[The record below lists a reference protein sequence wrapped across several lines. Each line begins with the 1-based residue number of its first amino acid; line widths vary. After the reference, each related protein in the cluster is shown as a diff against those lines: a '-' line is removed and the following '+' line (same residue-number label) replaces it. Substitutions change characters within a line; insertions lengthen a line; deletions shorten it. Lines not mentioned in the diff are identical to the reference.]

1 MDESSKVKTY
11 VKKGVNILKDFRL
24 PIIAGSLLV
33 LILSGCFLPGM
44 PLAMKTEQIT
54 SSSEYV
60 RLLPGELFIKEH
72 LTNDDLTLKTNLKP
86 PTSNDPD
93 VAKGTETLS
102 ESLGLWMLYAVEK
115 GDQALFAESVAV
127 MKAYDY
133 QDGWIAWKAGG
144 GNDTPV
150 TTNALVDDL
159 RIAEALYLAGEK
171 WGDETYIEL
180 ANEIGQSIRENQSR
194 EGLLVDFYDRH
205 YKVAS
210 DYLTLS
216 YLNVAAV
223 RLMEKH
229 QQASEELNNQ
239 VHSFLDKLPTKNG
252 FFPFSYQLGSKE
264 YVYHQE
270 VNLIDQLYIGYHRA
284 QVGMSSPE
292 LWAFLKEE
300 FARNGL
306 LYGRYDAS
314 TKQPL
319 VPYESPAVYSLAI
332 LTASELKEYDFA
344 RDLYERMVRQQI
356 RRPESEFYGGY
367 MDMSQLDTHSF
378 DNLLPLLAER
388 RLFNEGTLQ

>member
-1 MDESSKVKTY
+1 M
-11 VKKGVNILKDFRL
+11 LKDFRF
-24 PIIAGSLLV
+24 PIIAVSLLV
-33 LILSGCFLPGM
+33 LILSGCFLQGVPS
-44 PLAMKTEQIT
+44 AMKTEQNT
-54 SSSEYV
+54 SNSQFA

-72 LTNDDLTLKTNLKP
+72 LTNDDLTLKTNMKP
-86 PTSNDPD
+86 ATSNDPN

-115 GDQALFAESVAV
+115 GDQVLFAQNVEVL
-127 MKAYDY
+127 KAYDY

-144 GNDTPV
+144 GNETLV
-150 TTNALVDDL
+150 ATNALVDDL
-159 RIAEALYLAGEK
+159 RIAEALYMAAEK
-171 WGDETYIEL
+171 WGDETYIQL
-180 ANEIGQSIRENQSR
+180 ANEVGQSILENQSR
-194 EGLLVDFYDRH
+194 EGLLVDFYDRQN
-205 YKVAS
+205 KVAS

-216 YLNVAAV
+216 YLNASAV
-223 RLMEKH
+223 QLMEKH
-229 QQASEELNNQ
+229 QQVNKELNNQ
-239 VHSFLDKLPTKNG
+239 VHSLLNTLPTKNG

-284 QVGMSSPE
+284 QVGISSPE

-314 TKQPL
+314 TKKPL
-319 VPYESPAVYSLAI
+319 VSYESPAVYSLAI
-332 LTASELKEYDFA
+332 LTASELKDYTFA

-367 MDMSQLDTHSF
+367 VDMSQMDTHSF

>member
-1 MDESSKVKTY
+1 M
-11 VKKGVNILKDFRL
+11 LKDFRF
-24 PIIAGSLLV
+24 PMIAVSLLV
-33 LILSGCFLPGM
+33 LILSGCFFQGVPS
-44 PLAMKTEQIT
+44 AMKTEQNT

-72 LTNDDLTLKTNLKP
+72 LTNDDQTLKTNMKP
-86 PTSNDPD
+86 ATSNDPN

-115 GDQALFAESVAV
+115 GDQALFAQNVEV

-133 QDGWIAWKAGG
+133 QNGWIAWKAGG
-144 GNDTPV
+144 GNGTPV
-150 TTNALVDDL
+150 ATNALVDDL
-159 RIAEALYLAGEK
+159 RIAEALYMAGEK
-171 WGDETYIEL
+171 WGDESYIQL
-180 ANEIGQSIRENQSR
+180 ANEVGQSIVENQSR

-210 DYLTLS
+210 DNLTLS
-216 YLNVAAV
+216 YLNASAV
-223 RLMEKH
+223 QLMEKH
-229 QQASEELNNQ
+229 QQVSKELNNQ
-239 VHSFLDKLPTKNG
+239 VHSFLNALPTQNG

-284 QVGMSSPE
+284 QVGISSPE
-292 LWAFLKEE
+292 LWAFLKDE

-306 LYGRYDAS
+306 LYGRYDAG
-314 TKQPL
+314 TKKPL
-319 VPYESPAVYSLAI
+319 VSYESPAVYSLAI
-332 LTASELKEYDFA
+332 LTASELKDYTFA

-367 MDMSQLDTHSF
+367 VDMSQMDTHSF

>member
-1 MDESSKVKTY
+1 M
-11 VKKGVNILKDFRL
+11 LRDFRL
-24 PIIAGSLLV
+24 PIIAVALLV
-33 LILSGCFLPGM
+33 LILSGCFFQGVPS
-44 PLAMKTEQIT
+44 AMKSEQST

-86 PTSNDPD
+86 ATSNDPN

-115 GDQALFAESVAV
+115 GDQALFAQNVEI

-133 QDGWIAWKAGG
+133 QNGWIAWKAGG
-144 GNDTPV
+144 ENETPV

-159 RIAEALYLAGEK
+159 RIAEALYMAGEK
-171 WGDETYIEL
+171 WGDETYIQL
-180 ANEIGQSIRENQSR
+180 ANEIGKSIVENQSR
-194 EGLLVDFYDRH
+194 EGLLVDFYDPN

-210 DYLTLS
+210 DSLTLS
-216 YLNVAAV
+216 YLNASAV
-223 RLMEKH
+223 QLMEKH
-229 QQASEELNNQ
+229 QQVSEELNNQ
-239 VHSFLDKLPTKNG
+239 VHSFLNTLPTKNG
-252 FFPFSYQLGSKE
+252 FFPFSYQMGSKE

-284 QVGMSSPE
+284 QAGMASPE
-292 LWAFLKEE
+292 LWAFLKDE

-314 TKQPL
+314 TKQPM

-332 LTASELKEYDFA
+332 LTASELKDYTFA
-344 RDLYERMVRQQI
+344 RDLYERMVRQQV
-356 RRPESEFYGGY
+356 RRPESEYYGGY
-367 MDMSQLDTHSF
+367 MDMSQMDTHSF

>member
-1 MDESSKVKTY
+1 M
-11 VKKGVNILKDFRL
+11 LKDFRF
-24 PIIAGSLLV
+24 PIIAVSLLV
-33 LILSGCFLPGM
+33 LILSGCFFQGVPS
-44 PLAMKTEQIT
+44 AMKTEQNTIG
-54 SSSEYV
+54 SKYV

-72 LTNDDLTLKTNLKP
+72 LTNDDLTLKTNMKP
-86 PTSNDPD
+86 ATSNDPN

-115 GDQALFAESVAV
+115 GDQSLFAQNVEVL
-127 MKAYDY
+127 KAYDY

-144 GNDTPV
+144 ENETPV
-150 TTNALVDDL
+150 ATNALVDDL
-159 RIAEALYLAGEK
+159 RIAEALYMAGEK
-171 WGDETYIEL
+171 WGDETYIQL
-180 ANEIGQSIRENQSR
+180 ANEVGQSIVKNQSR

-210 DYLTLS
+210 DSLTLS
-216 YLNVAAV
+216 YLNAAAV
-223 RLMEKH
+223 QLMEKH
-229 QQASEELNNQ
+229 QQVSKELSNQ
-239 VHSFLDKLPTKNG
+239 VHSFLNTLPTQNG

-284 QVGMSSPE
+284 QVGISSPE
-292 LWAFLKEE
+292 LWTFLKDE

-314 TKQPL
+314 TKKPL
-319 VPYESPAVYSLAI
+319 VTYESPAVYSLAI
-332 LTASELKEYDFA
+332 LTASELKDYTFA

-367 MDMSQLDTHSF
+367 VDTSQMDTHSF